1 MNGSAADAR
10 TPWWARRPSFRPA
23 REFRIL
29 LLSTALAGSLAG
41 CAGYRV
47 GSLLPP
53 EIQTVAVPTFEN
65 RTTEPLLEN
74 VVTDAV
80 IRELQTEGTLRIV
93 PEAQADC
100 VLRGTITD
108 YQLVPLRYSRSD
120 RAVPSEYRAVITA
133 AFVLENA
140 RTGTEITARPMLYG
154 EYDFPIGGD
163 LITSETRAKP
173 EAALDLAHDIV
184 EGVVEAW

>member
-1 MNGSAADAR
+1 MNGSKVIAIPDGPPVAGTGGPRRALRAVAGGCLAA
-10 TPWWARRPSFRPA
+10 
-23 REFRIL
+23 L
-29 LLSTALAGSLAG
+29 LTG

-53 EIQTVAVPTFEN
+53 DIQTVAVPTFTN
-65 RTTEPLLEN
+65 TTQEPLLEN

-80 IRELQTEGTLRIV
+80 VRELQTEGTLRIA
-93 PEAQADC
+93 PESQADC
-100 VLRGTITD
+100 VLRGTITG

-133 AFVLENA
+133 GFVLENT
-140 RTGTEITARPMLYG
+140 RTGAEITARPMLYG
-154 EYDFPIGGD
+154 EYDFPIGAD

-173 EAALDLAHDIV
+173 GAALDLAHDIV
-184 EGVVEAW
+184 ESVVEAW